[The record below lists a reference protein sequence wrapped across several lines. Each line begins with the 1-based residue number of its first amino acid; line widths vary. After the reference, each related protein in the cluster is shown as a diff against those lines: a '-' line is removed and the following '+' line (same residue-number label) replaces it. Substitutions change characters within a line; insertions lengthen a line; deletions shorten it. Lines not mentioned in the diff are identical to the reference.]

1 MLSQSAHLDEPL
13 DVLIIG
19 AGVSGIG
26 LAAYLRRKQPGK
38 RFSILEARE
47 RMGGTWDLFKYPG
60 IRSDSDLYTFGFDFK
75 PWVKNKTLADA
86 RDILEYLRETV
97 EEFDLGPVIQYQQQV
112 ESADWLSG
120 EGLWAVRVRDGI
132 GGDVRTVR
140 TRWLFSAGGYYRYD
154 QGYSPRFEGSERF
167 KGRIV
172 HPQHWPE
179 DLDYSG
185 KRVVVIGSGATAVTL
200 IPAMAEQVAH
210 ITMLQRTPSYII
222 NQPATDSVAGF
233 LQKILPAQTAYSLT
247 RYKNARIT
255 LGFWSFCQRFPKL
268 ARKLLVGLVRRDLPK
283 GYPVDVHFNPPYNP
297 WDQRLCSVPDGDLF
311 KCLGSGKASVVTDQI
326 ETFTESGIL
335 LKSGKEIEADIIVTA
350 TGLNVQLFG
359 GVALHKDGQPVVLSN
374 TLAYKGMMLSGVPNF
389 AFALGYTNSSWTL
402 KVCLLCDHFCRLLAY
417 MDEHRHAVCEAQA
430 PEGIETRPLL
440 DFGAGYVQRA
450 LHSVPRQGPGEP
462 WVMSMDYF
470 RDVKL
475 LRRGRVAEKCLAFSP
490 PPGASSQAPLDLRLS
505 KARA

>member
-1 MLSQSAHLDEPL
+1 MSSQSVPLEEPL
-13 DVLIIG
+13 DVLIVG

-38 RFSILEARE
+38 RFAILESRE
-47 RMGGTWDLFKYPG
+47 RLGGTWDLFKYPG
-60 IRSDSDLYTFGFDFK
+60 IRSDSDFYTFGFDFK
-75 PWVKNKTLADA
+75 PWGKNKTLADG
-86 RDILEYLRETV
+86 RDILEYLHEAV
-97 EEFDLGPVIQYQQQV
+97 EENGLESTIQYQQKV

-120 EGLWAVRVRDGI
+120 EGLWAVRVLDGAC
-132 GGDVRTVR
+132 GETRTVM

-167 KGRIV
+167 KGQIV

-200 IPAMAEQVAH
+200 IPAMADKVAH
-210 ITMLQRTPSYII
+210 ITMLQRTPSYIVS
-222 NQPATDSVAGF
+222 QPAVDPVAMILKKF
-233 LQKILPAQTAYSLT
+233 LSPLAAYSAT
-247 RYKNARIT
+247 RYLNARFT
-255 LGFWSFCQRFPKL
+255 LWFWAFCQRFPKL
-268 ARKLLVGLVRRDLPK
+268 SRKLLMGLVRRALPK

-297 WDQRLCSVPDGDLF
+297 WDQRLCSVPEGDLF
-311 KCLGSGKASVVTDQI
+311 KTISAGKASVVTDHIQ
-326 ETFTESGIL
+326 TFTESGIL
-335 LKSGKEIEADIIVTA
+335 LKSGKEIDADIIITA

-359 GVALHKDGQPVVLSN
+359 GVALYKDGQPVKLSE

-389 AFALGYTNSSWTL
+389 AFAAGYTNSSWTL

-417 MDEHRHAVCEAQA
+417 MDEHKYAVCEAQA
-430 PEGIETRPLL
+430 PAGIKTRPLL

-450 LHSVPRQGPGEP
+450 LDGMPRQGPNEP

-475 LRRGRVAEKCLAFSP
+475 LRRGRVAEKCLVFSP
-490 PPGASSQAPLDLRLS
+490 VPGSSSQPALDLRLS
-505 KARA
+505 EARA